1 MSKVEEAYSLIEEKI
16 ITMELAPGELLSEN
30 ELAKELGLGRTPVR
44 EALQQ
49 LARQYLVEVMPRRGI
64 RVTEIDI
71 KVQMRLIEVRSVL
84 EQLQAK
90 LAAKRATTQQRARF
104 VEIAVEMESAAKQQD
119 YLNFVR
125 LDNEYNVLMSD
136 ACDNE
141 FAGAMLHQLH
151 GLSRRFW
158 HRHHQLMNDLPETAR
173 LHAQVAT
180 AISEGNEILAEQAAK
195 EHMDYVST
203 FTKATLEL

>member
-1 MSKVEEAYSLIEEKI
+1 MSKVEEVYSLIEEKI
-16 ITMELAPGELLSEN
+16 ITMELAPGELISEN
-30 ELAKELGLGRTPVR
+30 ELAKELGFGRTPVR

-90 LAAKRATTQQRARF
+90 LAAKRATPEQKQRF
-104 VEIAVEMESAAKQQD
+104 VEIALEMEGTAQCED

-125 LDNEYNVLMSD
+125 LDNEYNILMSD

-141 FAGAMLHQLH
+141 FAGAMLNQLH

-158 HRHHQLMNDLPETAR
+158 HRHHQLMNDLVEAAR

-180 AISEGNEILAEQAAK
+180 AISEGDELLAEEYAK
-195 EHMDYVST
+195 EHMDYINA
-203 FTKATLEL
+203 FTKSTLAL

>member
-1 MSKVEEAYSLIEEKI
+1 MSKVEEVYSLIEEKI

-30 ELAKELGLGRTPVR
+30 ELAKELGFGRTPVR

-125 LDNEYNVLMSD
+125 LDNEYNGLMSD

-158 HRHHQLMNDLPETAR
+158 HRHHQLMDDLPEAAR

-180 AISEGNEILAEQAAK
+180 AISEGDEILAEQAAK
-195 EHMDYVST
+195 EHMDYIST

>member
-30 ELAKELGLGRTPVR
+30 ELAKELGFGRTPVR

-90 LAAKRATTQQRARF
+90 LAAKRATPEQRHQF
-104 VEIAVEMESAAKQQD
+104 VEIALEMQRAAQHED

-125 LDNEYNVLMSD
+125 LDNEYNILMSNS
-136 ACDNE
+136 CDNE
-141 FAGAMLHQLH
+141 FAGAMLNQLH

-158 HRHHQLMNDLPETAR
+158 HRHHQLMNDLSEAAR
-173 LHAQVAT
+173 LHVQVAT

-195 EHMDYVST
+195 EHMDYINT

>member
-30 ELAKELGLGRTPVR
+30 ELAKALGLGRTPVR
-44 EALQQ
+44 EALQR
-49 LARQYLVEVMPRRGI
+49 LARHYLVEVMPRRGI

-90 LAAKRATTQQRARF
+90 LAAKRATEEQRDRF
-104 VEIAVEMESAAKQQD
+104 LAIAEEMVKAAVQED
-119 YLNFVR
+119 YLEFVR
-125 LDNEYNVLMSD
+125 LDNEYNGLMS
-136 ACDNE
+136 ASCDNA
-141 FAGAMLHQLH
+141 FAGAMLNQLH

-158 HRHHQLMNDLPETAR
+158 HRHYQLMNDLPEAAR
-173 LHAQVAT
+173 LHAQVAR
-180 AISEGNEILAEQAAK
+180 AISEGDEFHAENSAK
-195 EHMDYVST
+195 EHMDYIST

>member
-90 LAAKRATTQQRARF
+90 LAAKRATTEQRRRF
-104 VEIAVEMESAAKQQD
+104 VEIAVEMESAAENQD
-119 YLNFVR
+119 YLNFVG

-141 FAGAMLHQLH
+141 FAGAMLYQLH

-173 LHAQVAT
+173 LHVDVAK
-180 AISEGNEILAEQAAK
+180 AISKGDEILAEQAAK
-195 EHMDYVST
+195 EHMDYINT
-203 FTKATLEL
+203 FTRATLEL

>member
-1 MSKVEEAYSLIEEKI
+1 
-16 ITMELAPGELLSEN
+16 
-30 ELAKELGLGRTPVR
+30 
-44 EALQQ
+44 
-49 LARQYLVEVMPRRGI
+49 MPRRGI

-90 LAAKRATTQQRARF
+90 LAAKRATTEQRHRF
-104 VEIAVEMESAAKQQD
+104 IEIAVAMELAAKHQD
-119 YLNFVR
+119 YLNFVG

-173 LHAQVAT
+173 LHAQVAK
-180 AISEGNEILAEQAAK
+180 AISKGDETLAERAAK
-195 EHMDYVST
+195 EHMDYIKT
-203 FTKATLEL
+203 FTRATLEL

>member
-1 MSKVEEAYSLIEEKI
+1 MSKVEEVYSLIEEKI
-16 ITMELAPGELLSEN
+16 ITMELAPGELISEN
-30 ELAKELGLGRTPVR
+30 ELAKELGFGRTPVR

-90 LAAKRATTQQRARF
+90 LAAKRATSEQRQRF
-104 VEIAVEMESAAKQQD
+104 VEIALEMEGTAQHED

-125 LDNEYNVLMSD
+125 LDNE
-136 ACDNE
+136 
-141 FAGAMLHQLH
+141 
-151 GLSRRFW
+151 
-158 HRHHQLMNDLPETAR
+158 
-173 LHAQVAT
+173 
-180 AISEGNEILAEQAAK
+180 
-195 EHMDYVST
+195 
-203 FTKATLEL
+203 

>member
-16 ITMELAPGELLSEN
+16 ITMALAPGELLSEN

-49 LARQYLVEVMPRRGI
+49 LARDYLVEVMPRRGI

-90 LAAKRATTQQRARF
+90 LAAKRATAQQRARF
-104 VEIAVEMESAAKQQD
+104 VNIAIEMESAAENQD

-125 LDNEYNVLMSD
+125 LDNEYNGLMSD
-136 ACDNE
+136 ACDNA
-141 FAGAMLHQLH
+141 FAGAMLNQLH

-158 HRHHQLMNDLPETAR
+158 HRHHKLMNDLPETAR
-173 LHAQVAT
+173 LHAQVAN
-180 AISEGNEILAEQAAK
+180 AIAEGNEILAEKSAK
-195 EHMDYVST
+195 EHMDYIST